1 VKQHRSDGR
10 QGESSESS
18 ADALWIRA
26 AVDRYEGPLTHY
38 AAKLVGD
45 VDRARDVVQDTFL
58 KLWTADRSS
67 VNGHLGQWLYR
78 VCRNRALD
86 VCRKEFR
93 MTTLH
98 EDQLQAHGP
107 TAERDADSIP
117 HEDASTSGVLAML
130 QSLPERQQEVIRM
143 KFQGGLSYREIANVM
158 DLTVNHVGVLI
169 HSGLKTIREKMSVV
183 QTQNS
188 GPRAIPGFP
197 GFPGVPGA

>member
-1 VKQHRSDGR
+1 
-10 QGESSESS
+10 
-18 ADALWIRA
+18 
-26 AVDRYEGPLTHY
+26 
-38 AAKLVGD
+38 
-45 VDRARDVVQDTFL
+45 
-58 KLWTADRSS
+58 
-67 VNGHLGQWLYR
+67 
-78 VCRNRALD
+78 
-86 VCRKEFR
+86 
-93 MTTLH
+93 
-98 EDQLQAHGP
+98 
-107 TAERDADSIP
+107 
-117 HEDASTSGVLAML
+117 ML